1 MLVVRPVTITDDIL
15 VSSSVPESE
24 AVWSS
29 GATYGANAIVRG
41 HTDAT
46 AHRLFESQQAGNLNH
61 NPTTDTGAWWVEIGP
76 SNRWAM
82 FDTTISTQTEAE
94 DEIETVTAPPGLVDT
109 ISVQAVSAASLRI
122 VQEDDD
128 EGVVYDETF
137 SLVSDSGITDPY
149 AYCFEPIER
158 LSELTVTG
166 LKPYAGSTVTVTLE
180 EPGETVLCGAL
191 IPGLSRDIGGAQ
203 YGATVG
209 IIDFTRKTR
218 DTNGNYTVIP
228 GAFSKRANFQVLV
241 ENTFIDQLQNLLISL
256 RATPTLYVGSDA
268 YAITTVYG
276 YYRDFNV
283 EIAYPTKS
291 LCSIEIEG
299 LI

>member
-15 VSSSVPESE
+15 ISSSVPESE

-29 GATYGANAIVRG
+29 GTTYAADAIVRG

-46 AHRLFESQQAGNLNH
+46 AHKLYESQQASNTNH
-61 NPTTDTGAWWVEIGP
+61 NPTTDDGTWWLEIGP
-76 SNRWAM
+76 TNTWAM
-82 FDTTISTQTEAE
+82 FDTTISTQTEDE
-94 DEIETVTAPPGLVDT
+94 NEIEVVIEPPGLVDT

-122 VQEDDD
+122 IQVDDD
-128 EGVVYDETF
+128 EGTVYDETF

-166 LKPYAGSTVTVTLE
+166 LKPYAGSTVTVTLAAD
-180 EPGETVLCGAL
+180 GETVLCGAL

-209 IIDFTRKTR
+209 IIDFTRKSR
-218 DTNGNYTVIP
+218 DAFGRYTVIP
-228 GAFSKRANFQVLV
+228 GAFSKRANFQVMV
-241 ENTFIDQLQNLLISL
+241 ENTFIDQLQNLLTSL
-256 RATPTLYVGSDA
+256 RATPTLYVGSET
-268 YAITTVYG
+268 YASTTVYG
-276 YYRDFNV
+276 FFRDFNV

-291 LCSIEIEG
+291 LCTIEIEG

>member
-1 MLVVRPVTITDDIL
+1 
-15 VSSSVPESE
+15 
-24 AVWSS
+24 
-29 GATYGANAIVRG
+29 
-41 HTDAT
+41 
-46 AHRLFESQQAGNLNH
+46 
-61 NPTTDTGAWWVEIGP
+61 
-76 SNRWAM
+76 
-82 FDTTISTQTEAE
+82 
-94 DEIETVTAPPGLVDT
+94 
-109 ISVQAVSAASLRI
+109 
-122 VQEDDD
+122 
-128 EGVVYDETF
+128 
-137 SLVSDSGITDPY
+137 
-149 AYCFEPIER
+149 
-158 LSELTVTG
+158 
-166 LKPYAGSTVTVTLE
+166 VTLE
-180 EPGETVLCGAL
+180 APGETVLCGAL